1 VILEKPEVLRT
12 VSLDDYHAAPYLSTS
27 KLADYDKRGPRYFAM
42 RHVQNKFG
50 PTPST
55 EAQVFGQAFEDLVC
69 ESERLFADRYAVKPA
84 GMKFSTKEGMA
95 WKKAHESAGKEII
108 TEDQRSDLYAM
119 REALWENESAMD
131 MIRGAD
137 TQLSIRAPYAGTPG
151 IQSRPDWYSSGCP
164 RTSYNPYTLDLKTT
178 IHFNRLR
185 EGRGVIEYRYHIQ
198 AALAHH
204 ACRVAGLGTN
214 VESYLLVVEKCLPYR
229 CQVLRIGDDWIAA
242 GWEWA
247 EAQLHK
253 LARNYA
259 TNTWPRVE
267 SEIASLPVAPAWLK
281 NTLPEEAEEE
291 AA

>member
-1 VILEKPEVLRT
+1 MILDKPEVLRT

-42 RHVQNKFG
+42 RHVQNVFG

-69 ESERLFADRYAVKPA
+69 ESTRLFQDRYAVKPA
-84 GMKFSTKEGMA
+84 GMKFTTKEGQA
-95 WKKAHESAGKEII
+95 WRKGQETAGKEII
-108 TEDQRSDLYAM
+108 TEDDKLALYSM
-119 REALWENESAMD
+119 REALWENETAMD
-131 MIRGAD
+131 MVRGAD
-137 TQLSIRAPYAGTPG
+137 TQLTVRAPYAGTPG
-151 IQSRPDWYSSGCP
+151 IQARPDWYGSGCP
-164 RTSYNPYTLDLKTT
+164 RTGYNPYTLDLKTS

-198 AALAHH
+198 AALAHY
-204 ACRVAGLGTN
+204 ACRHAGLGTN

-229 CQVLRIGDDWIAA
+229 CQVLRIGDDWIEA

-247 EAQLHK
+247 DAQLSK

-267 SEIASLPVAPAWLK
+267 SEMASLPVAPAWLK
-281 NTLPEEAEEE
+281 NTLPEDVEE